1 MSFHSGCR
9 GGCFWAQC
17 MPGLRPLEV
26 REATPGADAFGRA
39 AQPSFLVPRVPAE
52 PPLTFRTQ
60 SFVPWPTR
68 IRTASDRCT
77 LWLRLAVAT
86 EIEHGGFF
94 LVSPVFAGA
103 GAILWFV
110 LGSAPAEL
118 PMVAW
123 FAAFAVVVLMAG
135 PGRRLIRNLALA
147 GLLCVTGMFA
157 AQFETWS
164 KATIILDSGDDDD
177 HRPCRAPGRRWPWP
191 AALHRL
197 RLIDA
202 IARDKAAT

>member
-1 MSFHSGCR
+1 MHAGVEAIGGEESHTRR
-9 GGCFWAQC
+9 GRVWARGTAFFPRATSSC
-17 MPGLRPLEV
+17 GTTANFPDAILR
-26 REATPGADAFGRA
+26 
-39 AQPSFLVPRVPAE
+39 
-52 PPLTFRTQ
+52 
-60 SFVPWPTR
+60 
-68 IRTASDRCT
+68 
-77 LWLRLAVAT
+77 AVADT
-86 EIEHGGFF
+86 DKDCVGSLYIVASARRGNGDRAWGFF

-118 PMVAW
+118 RMVAW
-123 FAAFAVVVLMAG
+123 FAAFAVVALMAG

-191 AALHRL
+191 VALHRL